1 MPFGLTNAPAS
12 FQNMINHVLREHLDV
27 FVVVYLDDILIYSK
41 TMEEHKQHVRIVL
54 QALKEAGL
62 NVSPK
67 KSVFHTQRVDFLGYT
82 ITPNEIMMQEE
93 KVMAV
98 KDWPA
103 PTDVRGIRAFLGFLN
118 FYRRFIKGFGEIARP
133 LTELTK
139 KGKPFEWTNE
149 CERAFTILKE
159 KILSQPILWHP
170 QPERQFEVEADA
182 SDFAIG
188 GQLGQRDD
196 EGRLHPVAFFSKK
209 LNGPELNYQVHD
221 KELMAIVEA
230 FKEWRHY
237 LSGANHKV
245 IVYTDHKNLTY
256 FTTSKELNKRQTRWA
271 EQLAEFNFRIK
282 YKKGSENGR
291 ADALSRRPDHDQP
304 VPPDTQTI
312 LTWEQGDL
320 RPGQRTI
327 MVGERLDTTPHEK
340 MIIQANHDHAAAGH
354 QGVGKT
360 VKRIQR
366 NHQIPGIWRKVSE
379 YIQNCPQCAK
389 NKTLRHKPYGMLQA
403 LPVAQRAW
411 SSISWDFITKLP
423 PSQEP
428 MTKIKYDSIFV
439 IVDRLTKYAYFL
451 PYQESSTAADLAY
464 TFLRT
469 VLANHGAPEEIISDR
484 DKLFTSKFWQA
495 LTEQLGVNHKLSTA
509 HHARTDGQTERTN
522 QTLEQYL
529 RNYVNHDQDDWVK
542 WLPTAQF
549 AYNSA
554 DSEATK
560 VSPFFANYG
569 FNPELSRPADEPTD
583 NPAAAVEAT
592 KLTEL
597 HQWLRKNLEEARK
610 TMAQYFD
617 KSKVEGPTLKE
628 GDKVYLLNK
637 NLRTD
642 RPSKKLDHKRIGPFL
657 VKAKISTSNYE
668 LALPKGMKVHPV
680 FHISLLEPAPAD
692 AKVDESAQAR
702 MEEEREYVAERIVAS
717 RKRGR
722 GVQYLVKWEGYDESE
737 NTWEPPKH
745 LRKCQQLLREF
756 HQTKQDQ
763 EALPRSQPNLPPPPR
778 PQQAERP
785 RPQRIL
791 PPRRARARQENPG
804 HA

>member
-1 MPFGLTNAPAS
+1 
-12 FQNMINHVLREHLDV
+12 
-27 FVVVYLDDILIYSK
+27 
-41 TMEEHKQHVRIVL
+41 
-54 QALKEAGL
+54 
-62 NVSPK
+62 
-67 KSVFHTQRVDFLGYT
+67 
-82 ITPNEIMMQEE
+82 
-93 KVMAV
+93 
-98 KDWPA
+98 
-103 PTDVRGIRAFLGFLN
+103 
-118 FYRRFIKGFGEIARP
+118 
-133 LTELTK
+133 
-139 KGKPFEWTNE
+139 
-149 CERAFTILKE
+149 
-159 KILSQPILWHP
+159 
-170 QPERQFEVEADA
+170 
-182 SDFAIG
+182 
-188 GQLGQRDD
+188 
-196 EGRLHPVAFFSKK
+196 
-209 LNGPELNYQVHD
+209 
-221 KELMAIVEA
+221 
-230 FKEWRHY
+230 
-237 LSGANHKV
+237 
-245 IVYTDHKNLTY
+245 
-256 FTTSKELNKRQTRWA
+256 
-271 EQLAEFNFRIK
+271 
-282 YKKGSENGR
+282 
-291 ADALSRRPDHDQP
+291 
-304 VPPDTQTI
+304 
-312 LTWEQGDL
+312 
-320 RPGQRTI
+320 
-327 MVGERLDTTPHEK
+327 
-340 MIIQANHDHAAAGH
+340 
-354 QGVGKT
+354 
-360 VKRIQR
+360 
-366 NHQIPGIWRKVSE
+366 
-379 YIQNCPQCAK
+379 
-389 NKTLRHKPYGMLQA
+389 
-403 LPVAQRAW
+403 
-411 SSISWDFITKLP
+411 
-423 PSQEP
+423 
-428 MTKIKYDSIFV
+428 MTKTKYNSIFV